1 MSQMDRRDFL
11 KTSGSLVLSFSL
23 LGGVAGRA
31 VAQGTALPGSLAASP
46 ELDAWIRINVDS
58 TATIFTGKVEIGQGI
73 QTALA
78 QIAAEELDLNF
89 DRVEM
94 VTGDTALTPDESYTA
109 GSLSI
114 ENSGGALRSAAA
126 EVRSIL
132 LDLAARQ
139 LGRPRA
145 QLEVYNG
152 VITPRGLSSPSISYG
167 ELFGDQKFA
176 RKATNSVKPKSPV
189 AHRVVGN
196 SYPRRDIPAKI
207 FGGVAYVH
215 DYREEGML
223 FGGVVRPPRYGAVLE
238 QINLA
243 EAEQM
248 PGVVKVMRDG
258 SFVGVV
264 AEREEQVAAAVN
276 RLRASSTWKGG
287 AQLPSSDNLGQYIK
301 SLPKEDV
308 VGKNQGKV
316 DEAIVGAA
324 RMHAASYLRPYQA
337 HASLGPSA
345 AVARWA
351 DGQLEVR
358 SHTQGPFPLRRDLA
372 KVLAVPLEKI
382 RVIHMEGAG
391 CYGHNGADDVA
402 LDAALLS
409 RAVDGRPVKVIWSRE
424 EETAWEPY
432 GAAMLLEAKAGL
444 DGSGNIVAWDYHVWG
459 DVHNT
464 RPGGGTP
471 QQSNLLS
478 GWYLANPVLPPP
490 KRDGQLP
497 SGGADRNAVP
507 LYDFPNVRVV
517 KHTTA
522 SAPIRVSALRGL
534 GAYGNIFA
542 LESFMDELAYVA
554 GADPVEFRLRHMKE
568 PRARAVIEDAA
579 RLAKWTPKTRPAGT
593 GQGRGVAF
601 ARYKNSAAYMALVVD
616 VTVDRNTGVVTVH
629 HAYASVDAGLAVN
642 PDGILNQVEG
652 GIVQSV
658 SWTLKEEVQFGS
670 QGIASVDWTSYPILS
685 FLEVPT
691 IEISLINRPTEV
703 TGGVGEVAQGP
714 TVAAICNAIY
724 DATGVRIRQLPLT
737 PARVKAALARG

>member
-1 MSQMDRRDFL
+1 MSQIDRRDFL
-11 KTSGSLVLSFSL
+11 KTTGSLVLSFSL
-23 LGGVAGRA
+23 LGGAASRVL
-31 VAQGTALPGSLAASP
+31 AQGALPGSLATAA
-46 ELDAWIRINVDS
+46 ELDAWIRINPDS
-58 TATIFTGKVEIGQGI
+58 TATVFTGKVEIGQGI

-78 QIAAEELDLNF
+78 QIAAEELDLNL

-94 VTGDTALTPDESYTA
+94 ITGDTALTPDESYTA

-114 ENSGGALRSAAA
+114 ENSGGALRAAAA

-132 LDLAARQ
+132 LDLAARA
-139 LGRPRA
+139 LGRPKA

-152 VITPRGLSSPSISYG
+152 LVTPRGLSAPSISYG

-176 RKATNSVKPKSPV
+176 RKATNTVKPKGY
-189 AHRVVGN
+189 AYHRVVGN

-223 FGGVVRPPRYGAVLE
+223 FGGVLRPPRYGAVLE
-238 QINLA
+238 QLNLA

-248 PGVVKVMRDG
+248 PGVVRVLRDG
-258 SFVGVV
+258 SYVGVV
-264 AEREEQVAAAVN
+264 AEREEQVAAVIN
-276 RLRASSTWKGG
+276 RLRASATWKGG
-287 AQLPSSDNLGQYIK
+287 AQLPSSDNLAQYIK

-308 VGKNQGKV
+308 VGRNQGKV
-316 DEAIVGAA
+316 DEAIAGAA
-324 RMHAASYLRPYQA
+324 RLHSATYLRPYQA

-345 AVARWA
+345 AVARWD
-351 DGQLEVR
+351 DGKLEVR
-358 SHTQGPFPLRRDLA
+358 SHTQGSFPLRRDLA
-372 KVLAVPLEKI
+372 KVLAVPLENI

-391 CYGHNGADDVA
+391 CYGHNGADDAA

-424 EETAWEPY
+424 EETGWEPY

-444 DGSGNIVAWDYHVWG
+444 DANGNIVAWDYQVWG
-459 DVHNT
+459 DVHNS
-464 RPGGGTP
+464 RPGGGTA

-497 SGGADRNAVP
+497 SGGADRNALP

-534 GAYGNIFA
+534 GAYGNVFA
-542 LESFMDELAYVA
+542 LESFIDELSYIA

-579 RLAKWTPKTRPAGT
+579 RLARWTPKTRPSGS

-616 VTVDRNTGVVTVH
+616 VSVDRATGVVTVQQ
-629 HAYASVDAGLAVN
+629 AYASVDAGLCIN

-652 GIVQSV
+652 GIVQST

-670 QGIASVDWTSYPILS
+670 QGIASVDWASYPILG
-685 FLEVPT
+685 FLEVPN
-691 IEISLINRPTEV
+691 IEISLINRPPEA

-714 TVAAICNAIY
+714 TVAAIVNAVY

-737 PARVKAALARG
+737 PARVKAALAKG